1 MLPNGVKVD
10 TKVLEGLAQ
19 DLEGFAD
26 KFKTATDEEAGAL
39 AQAIADSYKTTQAK
53 IILNFGKTIVPVYEA
68 ELDLLK
74 LTKTNDECNVDCAT
88 KCFEPD
94 YDRNNFTF
102 EKACMKKCKCN
113 FKFEEKKGSEINKT
127 VREFEKATGKV
138 AQKLETAGN
147 GFVGGFAPQA

>member
-68 ELDLLK
+68 ELEALK
-74 LTKTNDECNVDCAT
+74 LTKINKDCNIDCAAACYEPNYQTND
-88 KCFEPD
+88 
-94 YDRNNFTF
+94 FTF
-102 EKACMKKCKCN
+102 NKECMKQCKCT
-113 FKFEEKKGSEINKT
+113 FKYESKTEKELKNVVKDLQ
-127 VREFEKATGKV
+127 KA
-138 AQKLETAGN
+138 
-147 GFVGGFAPQA
+147 